1 MLQVDSNK
9 IQSQNFLHVTTSIYL
24 QKPFFMK
31 QNNVFFKSAGK
42 SRIGFGQ
49 MFKTALILLAV
60 LVGHCA
66 QAQTSQGRFLT
77 FDFSAI
83 TSASIPTTVAAYSAN
98 AAINTTGLSMSRG
111 TGLVNGTAVNGF
123 WVYENVNETS
133 ESNAV
138 NDYLEIP
145 INLNAGYEARLDSLI
160 WFWKFSNNN
169 VNLTFFIRSSQD
181 NYATT
186 LATATIS
193 SGAAAG
199 NTKRS
204 KLTLSTPLL
213 MTSNTT
219 LRFYTF
225 NSGNNNRDVRLG
237 DSSLS
242 TSIAPDF
249 QLWGRTSNTIKVL
262 QAFDFTGRVGNE
274 TTLPTYTCD
283 VDFIDTAG
291 VRITRGPGTAAQTTT
306 AGSFGASSLNNTS
319 QANAISNDDYF
330 QFAMNPKFGMEYS
343 LDRLQIRYFSSATI
357 GPNAFALRSSAD
369 NYATN
374 IAAGTLVR
382 GTQTTQLIR
391 LTSQLVTD
399 SPITFRMY
407 VWGAIL
413 GGFRFTDGTGT
424 TSFNNDIEF
433 IGEGTTA
440 RIPKAT
446 LSAPGVVTN
455 CLGGGIPLKVSTLGG
470 TPPFTV
476 WLKDNLGLQ
485 RTHVQ
490 SQADSTFTIFPQ
502 SNRTYTLD
510 SVKDANGNKADS
522 LAGSVAVTITA
533 SPIARDTN
541 VYVRT
546 LNHLDGYTLTY
557 ADGSLCRSWITIADA
572 AGGTN
577 PGSTT
582 CTATVLSAIPINNT
596 SRYFLSRHVRVQP
609 TNNGNATLTLFFT
622 QQEFTAFNTAALY
635 HQKLPANP
643 SDTVGVLSKL
653 LVRRTQG
660 SNETAN
666 LSTFTPSSV
675 TWNAASEQWQV
686 TFAVNDAVLGG
697 FYYVSTPFSTSNMVT
712 TVTHSAATPA
722 LGQTSA
728 NMTIDWNDVPGVT
741 QYRLRIRPQGGN
753 WNPSTITGSQRI
765 MNLTFNTTYEVQ
777 VRVYESASVQGEYT
791 TTYTFTT
798 PQQPAKMPDCSLPTN
813 ITSVVNSPVSASL
826 SWTGALF
833 GINYQVQL
841 RPKNSLVWGGSSSTG
856 NSINFATLS
865 PGTTYEYRIRTTC
878 LDGYTTTTTSSFS
891 NIDTFVTP
899 SMQNCGTVTN
909 VSTESTTTN
918 SGTISWS
925 PVSFAS
931 SYQVQT
937 RLKNTGSWGGTTVTG
952 TTHTFDNLAS
962 GAVYEYR
969 VRALCNGVPLV
980 TNTTTGAFTA
990 TNEFTTAS
998 APALG
1003 TCLPPTNIAAVPTT
1017 TSLNVSWD
1025 AVANGALYFVNIKQE
1040 NASTWG
1046 GTSVSSLNR
1055 TFNNL
1060 LPATNYQVRI
1070 RTTCA
1075 QGTTLTPS
1083 SVFSDTVLFT
1093 TTALAN
1099 KAIFDNESTNLW
1111 QVYPNPTQGQLHIN
1125 FNSNTNESI
1134 RVDVRD
1140 MTGRMV
1146 QSNQFEALI
1155 GQNTLDINLASVVNG
1170 LYIVQIYQGAT
1181 LTFMNRVQKTH

>member
-1 MLQVDSNK
+1 
-9 IQSQNFLHVTTSIYL
+9 
-24 QKPFFMK
+24 MK
-31 QNNVFFKSAGK
+31 QNNFFFKSADK
-42 SRIGFGQ
+42 SRNGFGQ

-60 LVGHCA
+60 LLVGLCA

-83 TSASIPTTVAAYSAN
+83 TSASVPATVAAYSAN

-111 TGLVNGTAVNGF
+111 GGLANGTAVNGF
-123 WVYENVNETS
+123 WVYENVDEGD
-133 ESNAV
+133 ESNAIG
-138 NDYLEIP
+138 NGGDYLEIP

-249 QLWGRTSNTIKVL
+249 QLWGRTSNRIKVL
-262 QAFDFTGRVGNE
+262 QAFDFTGRAGNE
-274 TTLPTYTCD
+274 STLPTYTCD
-283 VDFIDTAG
+283 VAFIDTAG
-291 VRITRGPGTAAQTTT
+291 VRITRGPGTSAQTTA

-319 QANAISNDDYF
+319 QANAISNNDYF

-343 LDRLQIRYFSSATI
+343 LDRLQIRYFSTASS

-407 VWGAIL
+407 VWGATAGSSL
-413 GGFRFTDGTGT
+413 LRFTDGTGT
-424 TSFNNDIEF
+424 TSFNNDIAF

-485 RTHVQ
+485 RTHIQ

-533 SPIARDTN
+533 SPVISSAGTTIS
-541 VYVRT
+541 RT

-557 ADGSLCRSWITIADA
+557 ANGDSCKSWVRITDSI
-572 AGGTN
+572 GGTN
-577 PGSTT
+577 PGSTV
-582 CTATVLSAIPINNT
+582 CTAEVLASAPM
-596 SRYFLSRHVRVQP
+596 
-609 TNNGNATLTLFFT
+609 NATARAFVARRINIAPTTNGVARVTLFYS
-622 QQEFTAFNTAALY
+622 QAEFTAFNSIVTY
-635 HQKLPANP
+635 QQKLPIN
-643 SDTVGVLSKL
+643 STDTAGVRSKI
-653 LVRRTQG
+653 VIRRTT
-660 SNETAN
+660 SSLETA
-666 LSTFTPSSV
+666 STTSFSPDSV
-675 TWNAASEQWQV
+675 RWNANNATWEV
-686 TFAVNDAVLGG
+686 NFRVNDG
-697 FYYVSTPFSTSNMVT
+697 FLAGNYYLSPQFTSTKLVT
-712 TVTHSAATPA
+712 GLTHSATTPVS
-722 LGQTSA
+722 GQTTA
-728 NMTIDWNDVPGVT
+728 GITVDWADVPGVT
-741 QYRLRIRPQGGN
+741 QYRLRIRPVGGS
-753 WNPSTITGSQRI
+753 WNPSTVTGSQRI
-765 MNLTFNTTYEVQ
+765 MNLAFNTTYEVQ
-777 VRVYESASVQGEYT
+777 ARVYESATVQGEYT

-798 PQQPAKMPDCSLPTN
+798 PQEPSKLPVCIAPVDVT
-813 ITSVVNSPVSASL
+813 VVPNSPVSTTL
-826 SWTGALF
+826 SWSQVF
-833 GINYQVQL
+833 GGLTYIVEM
-841 RPKNSLVWGGSSSTG
+841 RPLNGLNWGGTSTQG
-856 NSINFATLS
+856 NSVTFTALT
-865 PGTTYEYRIRTTC
+865 PGASYEYRLRTTC
-878 LDGYTTTTTSSFS
+878 IAGYTENGTSAFS
-891 NIDTFVTP
+891 AVDTFTMP
-899 SMQNCGTVTN
+899 NINACGTVTN
-909 VSTESTTTN
+909 LNTVSTTTT
-918 SGTISWS
+918 SASISWS
-925 PVSFAS
+925 PVNFAT
-931 SYQVQT
+931 SYQVEM
-937 RLKNTGSWGGTTVTG
+937 RLKNTATWGGTTTLG
-952 TTHTFDNLAS
+952 TSFTFNNLS
-962 GAVYEYR
+962 SSSIYEYR
-969 VRALCNGVPLV
+969 VRAFCNGVPVV
-980 TNTTTGAFTA
+980 TSTPTGLFSSVA
-990 TNEFTTAS
+990 EFTTAS

-1003 TCLPPTNIAAVPTT
+1003 ICVPPTNIVATPTSNSVT
-1017 TSLNVSWD
+1017 VTWD
-1025 AVANGALYFVNIKQE
+1025 SAANGMNYFINIKQA
-1040 NASTWG
+1040 NAASWG
-1046 GTSVSSLNR
+1046 GTTVNTLSR
-1055 TFNNL
+1055 TFTSL
-1060 LPATNYQVRI
+1060 SPATNYQVRI
-1070 RTTCA
+1070 RTVCTP
-1075 QGTTLTPS
+1075 GTTTTANSL
-1083 SVFSDTVLFT
+1083 FSDTILFT
-1093 TTALAN
+1093 TTSLAN
-1099 KAIFDNESTNLW
+1099 KAIFDNAGAATW
-1111 QVYPNPTQGQLHIN
+1111 QVYPNPTRDNLHVD
-1125 FNSNTNESI
+1125 FNSNSTETVK
-1134 RVDVRD
+1134 VDVRD
-1140 MTGRMV
+1140 MTGRLVQTLNYEPMV
-1146 QSNQFEALI
+1146 
-1155 GQNTLDINLASVVNG
+1155 GQNTLDINLHTAADG
-1170 LYIVQIYQGAT
+1170 LYLIQIYQGST
-1181 LTFMNRVQKTH
+1181 LQFMNKVQKAH